1 MVEYA
6 YQGIIIVLFCLI
18 VFVLVLNQI
27 DRRKSTEREMKL
39 VKALIADNVQELAAS
54 EASPRDIHKR
64 LTIENDLATKAAK
77 LLKAEEEGEGVRVQ

>member
-6 YQGIIIVLFCLI
+6 YQGIILLLFCLV

-39 VKALIADNVQELAAS
+39 VKGIIANNVQELAAS
-54 EASPRDIHKR
+54 EASPKDIQKKM
-64 LTIENDLATKAAK
+64 TIENDLAIKAAK
-77 LLKAEEEGEGVRVQ
+77 LLKAEEDKEGVRVQ

>member
-6 YQGIIIVLFCLI
+6 YQGIIVILFCLV

-39 VKALIADNVQELAAS
+39 VKGIVANNVQELAAS
-54 EASPRDIHKR
+54 EASPKDIQKR
-64 LTIENDLATKAAK
+64 MIIENDLATKAAK
-77 LLKAEEEGEGVRVQ
+77 LLKAEEEGKGVPVQ

>member
-6 YQGIIIVLFCLI
+6 YQGIIIVLFCLV

-39 VKALIADNVQELAAS
+39 VKGIVANNVQELAAS
-54 EASPRDIHKR
+54 EASPKDIQKR
-64 LTIENDLATKAAK
+64 MIIENDLATKAAK
-77 LLKAEEEGEGVRVQ
+77 LLKAEEEGKGVPVQ

>member
-6 YQGIIIVLFCLI
+6 YQGIILLLFCLV

-54 EASPRDIHKR
+54 EASPKDIQKK
-64 LTIENDLATKAAK
+64 LIIENDLATKAAK

>member
-6 YQGIIIVLFCLI
+6 YQGIIVILFCLV

-39 VKALIADNVQELAAS
+39 VKGIVANNVQELAAS
-54 EASPRDIHKR
+54 EASPKDIQKR
-64 LTIENDLATKAAK
+64 MIIENDLATKAAK
-77 LLKAEEEGEGVRVQ
+77 LLKVEEEGEGVRVQ

>member
-6 YQGIIIVLFCLI
+6 YQGIIVVLFCLV
-18 VFVLVLNQI
+18 VFVLILNQI

-39 VKALIADNVQELAAS
+39 VKALIANNVQELAAS
-54 EASPRDIHKR
+54 EASPKDIQKR
-64 LTIENDLATKAAK
+64 MIIENDLATKAAA